1 MAGSVGLNE
10 FSEHSLAGT
19 TFLAFDK
26 VESGAMDYDGG
37 EWKENIGVGGQVAGY
52 RDMVTPVGNVSTM
65 LQTVG
70 LISCIKPASVGALP
84 TIIQKIQGGVVTTTN
99 GSRLHED
106 CYIKTFKFSCSKGGT
121 VMADYTWGALLETE
135 KQTVLAAAA
144 AAKQTAVPYV
154 WHAQAP
160 VFGAA
165 AALSCQ
171 SWEVSGETG
180 VTFETSLDTK
190 VSGVQRLPEWA
201 EPGLW
206 SVKLTA
212 TVRVDPALSLIA
224 DWPAAYGFKVIAT
237 NGTGTFTIDMTGSN
251 KVQMNKDPLQLVKG
265 KDAVLYQIEG
275 QIITDDLAACLIT
288 LA

>member
-10 FSEHSLAGT
+10 FAEHSIGGS

-26 VESGAMDYDGG
+26 VESGTMDYDGG

-65 LQTVG
+65 LQTG
-70 LISCIKPASVGALP
+70 TLIACLKPASLGALP
-84 TIIQKIQGGVVTTTN
+84 AVIAKIQGGVVTTAN
-99 GSRLHED
+99 LSRLHTS
-106 CYIKTFKFSCSKGGT
+106 CYIKTFKFSCAKGGV
-121 VMADYTWGALLETE
+121 VMADYAWGALGETE
-135 KQTVLAAAA
+135 AQTVASAQS
-144 AAKQTAVPYV
+144 KQTALPYV
-154 WHAQAP
+154 WHAETP
-160 VFGAA
+160 TFGAA

-180 VTFETSLDTK
+180 ISFETSLDHKT
-190 VSGVQRLPEWA
+190 SGVQRLPEFVD
-201 EPGLW
+201 PGLF

-212 TVRVDPALSLIA
+212 TVRVDPALVLTA
-224 DWPAAYGFKVIAT
+224 DQVTAYGFKVIAT

-251 KVQMNKDPLQLVKG
+251 KVQMNKDPIPLVKG
-265 KDAVLYQIEG
+265 KDAVVYQIEG

-288 LA
+288 LT